1 MILLSDNQLPEL
13 NYIEFW
19 KEEEVKIT
27 FKKICPDSSG
37 SIEKQKR
44 KKKGLS
50 IVSYFSKKDKECIRD
65 KIISKIQNLD
75 YNFIPN
81 NNLHSTFLSL
91 TSGESFVKSNYH
103 FIDLINEQIEHF
115 LQEGKKK
122 DNLNPINLNF
132 HEIRPG
138 TWYDQDKYPIPSAS
152 DGTVV
157 AMGNPCQN
165 GNIEFVNLAN
175 QLVIHL
181 RKYLRS
187 IFNEKFNHKFSTVW
201 STLGYFD
208 HIDFAITKKFAKTF
222 NKFQEQCSKKPLLIR
237 IDKLN
242 LVEFSYKDLS
252 DAKILKVYK
261 L

>member
-1 MILLSDNQLPEL
+1 MSDIQLPEL

-27 FKKICPDSSG
+27 FRKICAELSS

-50 IVSYFSKKDKECIRD
+50 IVSYFSKEDKECIRD
-65 KIISKIQNLD
+65 QIISKIQDLH
-75 YNFIPN
+75 YNFIPT

-91 TSGESFVKSNYH
+91 TSGESFAKSNYH
-103 FIDLINEQIEHF
+103 FLDLIQEEMEKF
-115 LQEGKKK
+115 LQERQKK
-122 DNLNPINLNF
+122 DILTPMKLNF

-138 TWYDQDKYPIPSAS
+138 TWYGQDNYPIPYAS

-157 AMGNPCQN
+157 AMGNIWQEEN
-165 GNIEFVNLAN
+165 YKFVHLAN

-181 RKYLRS
+181 KKYLRS
-187 IFNEKFNHKFSTVW
+187 IFNKNFERKFSTVW

-208 HIDFAITKKFAKTF
+208 HIDFDITKKFAGTF
-222 NKFQEQCSKKPLLIR
+222 KDFKDQYSMQPLPIK
-237 IDKLN
+237 IDKLS
-242 LVEFSYKDLS
+242 LVEFTYKDLS